1 MKYNRYDASYKMALI
16 QEYYE
21 KNAAEG
27 ISIREF
33 ARSKNICHATFYQWL
48 KIFEEENAK
57 RNEPS
62 DCEDICLSSSDEHI
76 IPSFIRISNDS
87 ESDNT
92 DTALVTYKDHRP
104 VRSMKLLYK
113 DMAIEFDRE
122 DLPFILR
129 SIRQ

>member
-1 MKYNRYDASYKMALI
+1 MMKYNRYDASYKMALI

-33 ARSKNICHATFYQWL
+33 ARSKNICHTTFYQWL

-57 RNEPS
+57 RNESS
-62 DCEDICLSSSDEHI
+62 DPEDICLSSLDERTA
-76 IPSFIRISNDS
+76 PSFIRLSQDCGNDAK
-87 ESDNT
+87 
-92 DTALVTYKDHRP
+92 TALISYEEQRP
-104 VRSMKLLYK
+104 SKSMKLFYK
-113 DMAIEFDRE
+113 DMAIEFDKE